1 MTSHGHRNAIYRDY
15 GEEHGGMSGIST
27 GKPAKSIT
35 KRTASK
41 EANDPRVPATVT
53 ASATLAGEG
62 TMVAQQYDTD
72 VVAWSERQAELLRR
86 RAAGVLVN
94 DTELDWL
101 NLAEEIE
108 AVGASTRRELRNR
121 LVRLLQ
127 HLLKWYFQPE
137 HRSPRRLRICW
148 RTTPPCATG
157 CQNCSWQPIRA
168 PGPMRLTRLD
178 CSIFRRRRRLPSSTR
193 WVISWGIVGS
203 REHGCRVGP

>member
-1 MTSHGHRNAIYRDY
+1 
-15 GEEHGGMSGIST
+15 MSGIST

-137 HRSPRRLRICW
+137 HRSRSWRATILTQRQEIEDLLADNPSLR
-148 RTTPPCATG
+148 
-157 CQNCSWQPIRA
+157 N
-168 PGPMRLTRLD
+168 
-178 CSIFRRRRRLPSSTR
+178 RLPELFLAAYPRARTYALNETGLLDLPPASPFT
-193 WVISWGIVGS
+193 VEYALGDQLGNSW
-203 REHGCRVGP
+203 EP